1 MLISQPRP
9 ELYINY
15 LRLGVLFPLALP
27 QRFRHLKCH
36 IFSFFFPPCLSHRTF
51 SLTWP
56 ATIIGSKENVYIRK
70 EFNSPSRTGLF
81 WNTNLAAVTSCESAL
96 QFYVV
101 YYPNLVPR
109 SHSVFPLAVEDLGTR
124 LVLFHLYQP
133 IFVDN
138 RSSN

>member
-1 MLISQPRP
+1 MLISQPRQ

-15 LRLGVLFPLALP
+15 LRFGVLFPLLCHKDP
-27 QRFRHLKCH
+27 EHLKCH
-36 IFSFFFPPCLSHRTF
+36 IFSFFSPCLSHRTF
-51 SLTWP
+51 SLTWS

-70 EFNSPSRTGLF
+70 EFHSPSRTGLF
-81 WNTNLAAVTSCESAL
+81 WNTNMAAVTSCESAL